1 MPIDLSHKKTCS
13 QICHQAWRQISIH
26 IKIQYRLLGR
36 WLISIPP
43 RFDDA
48 LDIGK

>member
-13 QICHQAWRQISIH
+13 QICRQAWHQILIH
-26 IKIQYRLLGR
+26 IKIQYRSLGQ
-36 WLISIPP
+36 WLILIPHDL
-43 RFDDA
+43 DDA